1 MGPAGPP
8 GKTDRMIPDRTD
20 PVSLRALRIG
30 LATAAFLAFA
40 VALFAFLAAPQL
52 GSAFQRL
59 IGPLGTD
66 LPAPTVD
73 VALPLLRVAP
83 GGGHQEPVTSPG
95 AAAVWLLVVLGP
107 WAGFAW
113 ACRAPDVP
121 AALARWVVALS
132 VYVPFVAAT
141 AAAVLLGLVLP
152 FGCL

>member
-1 MGPAGPP
+1 
-8 GKTDRMIPDRTD
+8 MISDRTD
-20 PVSLRALRIG
+20 PVSLRALRIA
-30 LATAAFLAFA
+30 LATAAFFAFA

-52 GSAFQRL
+52 GSAYLRL

-66 LPAPTVD
+66 LPVPTVD

-83 GGGHQEPVTSPG
+83 GGPHQEAVTSPG

-107 WAGFAW
+107 WAGLAW
-113 ACRAPDVP
+113 AFRAQDVP
-121 AALARWVVALS
+121 AALARWVVVLS
-132 VYVPFVAAT
+132 IHVSFVAAV